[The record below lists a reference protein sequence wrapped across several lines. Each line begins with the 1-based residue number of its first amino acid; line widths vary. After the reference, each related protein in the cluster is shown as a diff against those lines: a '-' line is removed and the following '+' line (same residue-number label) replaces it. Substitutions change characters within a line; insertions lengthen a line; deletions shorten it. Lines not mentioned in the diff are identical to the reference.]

1 MPPAATLNRIVAQP
15 GTVEKSL
22 ISSTLIMFGD
32 AAVVVARKPTVLK
45 EATMP
50 KEMIVEKK
58 CLAAT
63 VQRTATASAR
73 TMFGDAEPIYVV
85 NSRFYNTHPVV
96 EKSAILEALTASPDL
111 PDSAKIIS
119 THTSVL
125 DTINS
130 NAVELIRNAKKVVE
144 KATII
149 PKPQTLMKARN
160 FEEFLAQSSLKL
172 SNTRKTRSVFD
183 CGRIWKKNVAQKKVT
198 NSVKEPRDGEA
209 AAQLFAVNYL
219 TLILRGVAT
228 VINVENAV
236 QTPKSCLHPLFK
248 ITTKRPELFAV
259 KQVSVVR
266 NGLTAV
272 VKKFGFLARNSGTP
286 YASGSTVS
294 LKDYITIH
302 QDLSAIFDAPLS
314 PLHNNL
320 SDADQTSSAVQ
331 KSLIEYPSVLPN
343 LTEIDSIAIASSSP
357 NTVEEIEIK
366 VEDVVITVVEEP
378 KASLPLNATNFTQP
392 LTVADTALTMDNSA
406 KKIDKAAIGSEHP
419 GDLLNETFAAHEI
432 YGSTISDD
440 YVLVYED
447 ATTAAEKST
456 MSPETME
463 VHAASL
469 PSLAS
474 SSTYTEDQPHSRNE
488 TTTVTNPSSVAEEKD
503 QTPEPTP
510 FVDQSFIIVEYP
522 KAGSNVTAP
531 APHSTSLSQASIQ
544 NSSQSPVRISES
556 SITEQTAAI
565 IVSTLVDEKLEA
577 AIDPDT
583 SLKSSMSTITEKLP
597 TVIENVHSEDSSI
610 ITSASPIVEGI
621 VVPVTIEKDSVV
633 MNKEKATERPQKLAG
648 GSNWDSWFSQMSIC
662 QSKVSS
668 ISKVKQPRKQLSNV
682 RNQSVEVKS
691 LAKVAKSPDV
701 SPDRTPSSLKV
712 PITENKVLTTLPE
725 QLNDSTESLE
735 KDQEESTI
743 ISAMTHPKEDTI
755 PAAEDFLSEENILEM
770 QDMLRAL
777 KDISGMSPNDDLSN
791 IDLVITDD
799 RPPSPTEEPSK
810 PSLTFENPDTCLPLL
825 DDDSSMVVQDDTT
838 TSIFDTYKSLYL
850 GAPEDDPLFGF
861 STLPPYNLKYSWEPI
876 TEFTN
881 RSTFPEPSTNHHYE
895 VPQKLVVYESREAC
909 EQARRDIAL
918 SHEAEAETVE
928 HSFSSLYQTPKTPE
942 LLPLSRTTRSI
953 AASPTDSI
961 DPPECTLELPLDK
974 LQYQS
979 FNTPKV
985 ATTTSCSIETKN
997 STETGNSPT
1006 NSSPASPID
1015 PPELQPG
1022 TSSLTVPQDKFLRST
1037 WPAMTAEF
1045 PTVINDSPSMSP
1057 TVPPINPPE
1066 STIRTQC
1073 LTIES
1078 VTPLDSLDNLNHNE
1092 TAAHFDK
1099 ISEAQI
1105 STNPTDPPE
1114 CTLNA
1119 MYLKV
1124 YQEELF
1130 ETFKSTNAT
1139 DAPTKTNNLSIPSP
1153 NTSPID
1159 PPVRSIIPASSQIY
1173 QHGLIETPKTLI
1185 AESQNSAEEITCPTV
1200 SVDAH
1205 VSEPASSMST
1215 ISFEEPANISET
1227 SEVSSQGSTKII
1239 SRRPLAAAC
1248 DYASMFKA
1256 PVDTRPGVFLKTKDN
1271 LIRLPD
1277 KYLQCPH
1284 GTLAACRALSK
1295 KTGYVSR

>member
-32 AAVVVARKPTVLK
+32 AAVAVARKPVILK

-50 KEMIVEKK
+50 KEVIVEKK

-63 VQRTATASAR
+63 VQRTATASTR

-85 NSRFYNTHPVV
+85 NSRFYNTRPVV
-96 EKSAILEALTASPDL
+96 QESTVLEAPTASPDL
-111 PDSAKIIS
+111 SDSAKITS
-119 THTSVL
+119 THTSAL

-130 NAVELIRNAKKVVE
+130 NTVEPIRNAEKVAE
-144 KATII
+144 KTTII
-149 PKPQTLMKARN
+149 PKPQILMNARN

-172 SNTRKTRSVFD
+172 SNTRETRSVFD
-183 CGRIWKKNVAQKKVT
+183 CGRIWKNVAQKKVT
-198 NSVKEPRDGEA
+198 NSVKESRDGEA
-209 AAQLFAVNYL
+209 AAQIFAVNYL
-219 TLILRGVAT
+219 TLILRGVTT
-228 VINVENAV
+228 VMNVESAV

-266 NGLTAV
+266 NGSTTV
-272 VKKFGFLARNSGTP
+272 IKKFSFLTSNSGTP

-314 PLHNNL
+314 SLHNNL

-343 LTEIDSIAIASSSP
+343 LTETDNIAIVSSSP

-406 KKIDKAAIGSEHP
+406 KKMDKAAIGFEHP
-419 GDLLNETFAAHEI
+419 RDLANETCAAHEI

-440 YVLVYED
+440 YVLVHED
-447 ATTAAEKST
+447 ATTVVEKST
-456 MSPETME
+456 MSLEIMKA
-463 VHAASL
+463 HAASS

-488 TTTVTNPSSVAEEKD
+488 TTTVANPPCVAEEKD
-503 QTPEPTP
+503 QTTEPTP

-522 KAGSNVTAP
+522 KTRSNVTAP
-531 APHSTSLSQASIQ
+531 APHSISLSQASIQ
-544 NSSQSPVRISES
+544 NSSQPPVRISES
-556 SITEQTAAI
+556 SITEQAAAI

-583 SLKSSMSTITEKLP
+583 SLKSSMSIITEKLP
-597 TVIENVHSEDSSI
+597 TTIENVHSEDSAA
-610 ITSASPIVEGI
+610 ITFSSPIVEGI
-621 VVPVTIEKDSVV
+621 VVPVTIEKDSVF
-633 MNKEKATERPQKLAG
+633 MNKEKATKRPQKLAG

-668 ISKVKQPRKQLSNV
+668 ISKVKQPRKQPSNV

-691 LAKVAKSPDV
+691 LAKVSKSPDA
-701 SPDRTPSSLKV
+701 SPDRTPCSLKV
-712 PITENKVLTTLPE
+712 PTTENKVLATLPK
-725 QLNDSTESLE
+725 QLNDSTENLE

-755 PAAEDFLSEENILEM
+755 PAAEDLLSEENILEM

-777 KDISGMSPNDDLSN
+777 KDISGMDPNNDLSN
-791 IDLVITDD
+791 IDLVFTNN

-810 PSLTFENPDTCLPLL
+810 PSLTFENPDICLPLL
-825 DDDSSMVVQDDTT
+825 DDDSGMVVQADATP
-838 TSIFDTYKSLYL
+838 SILDTYKSLYL

-881 RSTFPEPSTNHHYE
+881 RSTFPELSTNHHYE

-918 SHEAEAETVE
+918 SHEAEAETIE
-928 HSFSSLYQTPKTPE
+928 HSFSSLYQTPKTSE
-942 LLPLSRTTRSI
+942 LLPLSRTTQSI

-961 DPPECTLELPLDK
+961 DPPKCTLELPLDK

-985 ATTTSCSIETKN
+985 ATTTSCSIETES

-1022 TSSLTVPQDKFLRST
+1022 TSSLTVPQDKFFCST

-1045 PTVINDSPSMSP
+1045 PTNINNSLSMSP

-1078 VTPLDSLDNLNHNE
+1078 VTPLNSLDNLNHNE

-1099 ISEAQI
+1099 VSEAQI

-1114 CTLNA
+1114 CALNA

-1130 ETFKSTNAT
+1130 ETFKGTNAT

-1159 PPVRSIIPASSQIY
+1159 PPVRSMVPASSQIY
-1173 QHGLIETPKTLI
+1173 QDGPIKTPKTLTT
-1185 AESQNSAEEITCPTV
+1185 ESQNSAEEITCPTV

-1215 ISFEEPANISET
+1215 ISSEEPANISET

-1284 GTLAACRALSK
+1284 GALAACRALTK
-1295 KTGYVSR
+1295 KTGYVSS